1 MRVCVGICT
10 FQRDSLTT
18 TLESVSNQK
27 LPQGVK
33 LSVVVADNDV
43 EAVLSQDLARLA
55 RQLELELTYIHA
67 PARNISISR
76 NACLENASGGYLAF
90 IDDDEI
96 AEPNWIARLLDAAR
110 STGAGV
116 VFGPADA
123 VYPASAPAW
132 IRENDFHSNHPT
144 TRDGVVE
151 TGYSSNALLD
161 LRDPKVSETRF
172 DLSFG
177 RTGGEDID
185 FFFRLHQKGVR
196 MVIADEARVREPVD
210 PQRLSLKWLLRRKFA
225 AGKIYGHCATASRS
239 ARQVPLRLRSAAK
252 ALYCGIR
259 AVPSAPSR
267 TRLAFWVM
275 RSSFHFGVF
284 FGTLSPP
291 QREAYG
297 VDTLK

>member
-10 FQRDSLTT
+10 FQRVSLST
-18 TLESVSNQK
+18 TLESIAKQK
-27 LPQGVK
+27 LPQDVK
-33 LSVVVADNDV
+33 LSVVVADNDS
-43 EAVLSQDLARLA
+43 ESLLSDGLSHLAGALG
-55 RQLELELTYIHA
+55 LDLTYVHA

-76 NACLENASGGYLAF
+76 NACLDNANGSYLAF

-96 AEPNWIARLLDAAR
+96 ADPSWIARLLDAAR
-110 STGAGV
+110 SSGAGV
-116 VFGPADA
+116 VFGPAHA
-123 VYPASAPAW
+123 VYPESAPAW
-132 IRENDFHSNHPT
+132 IRDNDFHSNRPT

-161 LRDPKVSETRF
+161 LRDPKVAETRF

-185 FFFRLHQKGVR
+185 FFFRLHQKGVP

-210 PQRLSLKWLLRRKFA
+210 PKRLSLKWLLRRKFA
-225 AGKIYGHCATASRS
+225 AGKIYGHCATATRS
-239 ARQVPLRLRSAAK
+239 AKEVPLRLGSAVK

-259 AVPSAPSR
+259 AVPSARSR

-297 VDTLK
+297 GDSSK